1 MNDKLEDKNLETT
14 LNEENAKLLNNMNGK
29 ENISGIVAIEK
40 ELKNYNEILSFLKEE
55 LKVQEKSKFLK
66 TLFNLVFIMG
76 VVGTLFL
83 FFQCINGQLSR
94 LELISLVTFS
104 IGDIIILMIN
114 NSIYTDNI
122 PEIKRQITDL
132 ENRIV
137 PALEQKLEEEKVRA
151 KTLDANKSKVKVE
164 AKKEEVTIQSD
175 CSLNDNFKEQKGKVR
190 SLKLV
195 PKNDNK

>member
-14 LNEENAKLLNNMNGK
+14 LNEENAKLLNNINGK
-29 ENISGIVAIEK
+29 ENISGIMATEK
-40 ELKNYNEILSFLKEE
+40 ELENYNEILSFLKEE

-66 TLFNLVFIMG
+66 TLWNLVFIMG

-83 FFQCINGQLSR
+83 FFQCINGQLGRIES
-94 LELISLVTFS
+94 ISLVTFS

-114 NSIYTDNI
+114 NSIYTDSI
-122 PEIKRQITDL
+122 LVIKRQITDL

-151 KTLDANKSKVKVE
+151 KILEANKSKVKVE

-175 CSLNDNFKEQKGKVR
+175 CSLNDNFKEQKGKAR
-190 SLKLV
+190 SLKLI

>member
-14 LNEENAKLLNNMNGK
+14 LNEENVKLLNNMNGK
-29 ENISGIVAIEK
+29 ENISGIVATEK

-55 LKVQEKSKFLK
+55 LEVQEKSKFLK
-66 TLFNLVFIMG
+66 TLWNLVFIMG

-83 FFQCINGQLSR
+83 FFQCINGQAGR
-94 LELISLVTFS
+94 LESISLVTFS

-122 PEIKRQITDL
+122 PEIKKQITDL
-132 ENRIV
+132 ENKII

-151 KTLDANKSKVKVE
+151 KTLE
-164 AKKEEVTIQSD
+164 AKKAEAKVETKKEEIAVQNQF
-175 CSLNDNFKEQKGKVR
+175 SLNDNHKEQKGKAR

>member
-29 ENISGIVAIEK
+29 ENISGIVSTEK

-55 LKVQEKSKFLK
+55 LKVQEKNKFLK
-66 TLFNLVFIMG
+66 TLCNLVFIMG

-132 ENRIV
+132 ENRMFR
-137 PALEQKLEEEKVRA
+137 L
-151 KTLDANKSKVKVE
+151 
-164 AKKEEVTIQSD
+164 
-175 CSLNDNFKEQKGKVR
+175 
-190 SLKLV
+190 
-195 PKNDNK
+195 

>member
-14 LNEENAKLLNNMNGK
+14 LNEENVKLLNNMNGK
-29 ENISGIVAIEK
+29 ENISGIVATEK

-55 LKVQEKSKFLK
+55 LEVQEKSKFLK
-66 TLFNLVFIMG
+66 TLWNLVFIMG

-83 FFQCINGQLSR
+83 FFQCINGQAGR
-94 LELISLVTFS
+94 LESISLVTFS

-151 KTLDANKSKVKVE
+151 KTLE
-164 AKKEEVTIQSD
+164 AKKADAKVETKKEEIAVQSQ
-175 CSLNDNFKEQKGKVR
+175 CSLNDNHKEQKGKAR

>member
-14 LNEENAKLLNNMNGK
+14 LNEENAKLLNNINGK
-29 ENISGIVAIEK
+29 ENISRIVATEK
-40 ELKNYNEILSFLKEE
+40 ELKNYTEILSFLKEE
-55 LKVQEKSKFLK
+55 LEVQKKSKFLK
-66 TLFNLVFIMG
+66 TLWNLVFIMG

-83 FFQCINGQLSR
+83 FFQCINGQLGRIES
-94 LELISLVTFS
+94 ISLVTFS

-114 NSIYTDNI
+114 NSIYTDSI
-122 PEIKRQITDL
+122 LVIKRQITDL

-151 KTLDANKSKVKVE
+151 KILEANKSKVKVE

-175 CSLNDNFKEQKGKVR
+175 CSLNDNFKEQKGKAR
-190 SLKLV
+190 SLKLI

>member
-14 LNEENAKLLNNMNGK
+14 LNEENAKLLNNMNGQ
-29 ENISGIVAIEK
+29 ENISEIVATEK

-66 TLFNLVFIMG
+66 ILFNLVFIMG

-104 IGDIIILMIN
+104 IGDIIILLII
-114 NSIYTDNI
+114 S
-122 PEIKRQITDL
+122 
-132 ENRIV
+132 
-137 PALEQKLEEEKVRA
+137 QK
-151 KTLDANKSKVKVE
+151 
-164 AKKEEVTIQSD
+164 
-175 CSLNDNFKEQKGKVR
+175 
-190 SLKLV
+190 
-195 PKNDNK
+195 

>member
-29 ENISGIVAIEK
+29 ENISGIGATEK

-55 LKVQEKSKFLK
+55 LKVKEKSKFLK

-83 FFQCINGQLSR
+83 FFQYINGQSGR
-94 LELISLVTFS
+94 LESISLVTFS
-104 IGDIIILMIN
+104 IGDIIILMVN

-151 KTLDANKSKVKVE
+151 KTLEANESKVKVE
-164 AKKEEVTIQSD
+164 VQKEEVTIQSD
-175 CSLNDNFKEQKGKVR
+175 CSLNDNFKEQKGKTR
-190 SLKLV
+190 SLKLI

>member
-164 AKKEEVTIQSD
+164 AKKEEVTIQSN
-175 CSLNDNFKEQKGKVR
+175 CSLNDNFKEQKGKAR

>member
-29 ENISGIVAIEK
+29 ENISGIVSTEK

-132 ENRIV
+132 ENRMFR
-137 PALEQKLEEEKVRA
+137 L
-151 KTLDANKSKVKVE
+151 
-164 AKKEEVTIQSD
+164 
-175 CSLNDNFKEQKGKVR
+175 
-190 SLKLV
+190 
-195 PKNDNK
+195 

>member
-1 MNDKLEDKNLETT
+1 MNNKLEDKNLETT

-94 LELISLVTFS
+94 LELISLVTFP

-175 CSLNDNFKEQKGKVR
+175 CSLNDNFKEQKGKAR

>member
-14 LNEENAKLLNNMNGK
+14 LNEENVKLLNNMNGK
-29 ENISGIVAIEK
+29 ENISGIVATEK

-55 LKVQEKSKFLK
+55 LEVQEKSKFLK
-66 TLFNLVFIMG
+66 TLWNLVFIMG

-83 FFQCINGQLSR
+83 FFQCINGQAGR
-94 LELISLVTFS
+94 LESISLVTFS

-122 PEIKRQITDL
+122 SEIKKQIADL
-132 ENRIV
+132 ENKII

-151 KTLDANKSKVKVE
+151 KTLE
-164 AKKEEVTIQSD
+164 AKKAEAKVETKKEEIAVQNQF
-175 CSLNDNFKEQKGKVR
+175 SLNDNHKEQKGKAR

>member
-14 LNEENAKLLNNMNGK
+14 LNEENAKLLNNINGK
-29 ENISGIVAIEK
+29 ENISGIMATEK
-40 ELKNYNEILSFLKEE
+40 ELENYNEILSFLKEE

-66 TLFNLVFIMG
+66 TLWNLVFIMG

-83 FFQCINGQLSR
+83 FFQCINGQLGRIES
-94 LELISLVTFS
+94 ISLVTFS

-114 NSIYTDNI
+114 NSIYTDSI
-122 PEIKRQITDL
+122 LVIKRQITDL

-151 KTLDANKSKVKVE
+151 KTLEANKSKVKVE

-175 CSLNDNFKEQKGKVR
+175 CSLNDNFKEQKGKSR
-190 SLKLV
+190 SLKLI